1 MSRMLMIPAAL
12 LALVLAVAAPARA
25 ASTETAKK
33 LYDQA
38 SPSLVAVKYT
48 WESEMGRRELIG
60 AAVVVREDGLV
71 MSPLSVFDIRI
82 PDEQMKEFTII
93 VAHEDRDAEE
103 LDAHFL
109 GRDERSNVAFL
120 KPKAQQSKPA
130 AGSAESQSRS
140 WKPIKFEEAPVQ
152 LGQPIYSVGMLPEM
166 ANYKAYFME

>member
-48 WESEMGRRELIG
+48 WESELGRRELIG
-60 AAVVVREDGLV
+60 AGVVVREDGLV
-71 MSPLSVFDIRI
+71 MSPLSVFDMRI
-82 PDEQMKEFTII
+82 PDEQMKEFMLVI
-93 VAHEDRDAEE
+93 AHEDRDAE
-103 LDAHFL
+103 AVGAASL
-109 GRDERSNVAFL
+109 GRDERCNVAFL

-130 AGSAESQSRS
+130 AAAAGASGES
-140 WKPIKFEEAPVQ
+140 
-152 LGQPIYSVGMLPEM
+152 
-166 ANYKAYFME
+166 